1 MVPRD
6 PLERTLHSA
15 TLRPLG
21 EATAYAGSLTPAL
34 RGIDLPGRG
43 RGSSE
48 RMGRKPR
55 EDPPQIRER
64 ILREDGKETT
74 GGSTTDQ
81 GEDPPGMQ
89 GRTLRGD
96 GMGTTGGPS
105 EGFHD
110 YSQLENQGKSRVF
123 FREKPPFFPEKNGF
137 FRKKRVVFPRK
148 RPKKRIARQRNGGQ
162 PPFFHHSN

>member
-48 RMGRKPR
+48 GTRCPESKGNSHQSDIVGCVGQRVR
-55 EDPPQIRER
+55 EDA
-64 ILREDGKETT
+64 
-74 GGSTTDQ
+74 
-81 GEDPPGMQ
+81 GEDPPRIR

-96 GMGTTGGPS
+96 GKETTGES
-105 EGFHD
+105 ATD
-110 YSQLENQGKSRVF
+110 QGEDQRIG
-123 FREKPPFFPEKNGF
+123 EKTG
-137 FRKKRVVFPRK
+137 
-148 RPKKRIARQRNGGQ
+148 
-162 PPFFHHSN
+162 